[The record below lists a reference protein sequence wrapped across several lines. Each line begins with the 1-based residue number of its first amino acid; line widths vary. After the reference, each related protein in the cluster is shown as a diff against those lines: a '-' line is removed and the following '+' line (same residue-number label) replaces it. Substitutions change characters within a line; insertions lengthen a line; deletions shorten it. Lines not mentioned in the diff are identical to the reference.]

1 MKKLALSMMILL
13 LAFFSLA
20 LGTTYAATFTPE
32 PGASEGGLWH
42 IEDGNQAYVYMRYT
56 IGAQVESTGDGQ
68 EHFTTWWGGK
78 EDDFSFNSLT
88 PKASILTNPD
98 PLVYTKFRVQIIA
111 NINVVAGPDPVV
123 IDILNTTDVDAIEV
137 RITDWA
143 DRPNTN
149 YLYDYS
155 FFDLYVDGIKS
166 LTSRNISEDVTAAL
180 GFPTNPNYADITF
193 GVKMYWSKTEEVIV
207 DPEDPINPL
216 DPWGELPETTGN
228 PSNPLGVWGEVDTW
242 NYNALTHNFSFTI
255 NYLETLYQISNV
267 NVSADTDFLAKTKK
281 IAYYTDPE
289 SGDRILYMN
298 FSDEVDSMILKTG
311 SISSVNVWEGEALWN
326 LSENEVSVT
335 NVLRVFNYIPEIEAT
350 GQVYSYF
357 YMPDVPVD
365 DLLSVTVNLGYQY
378 HFKPWPWS
386 SYEPGAVQSK
396 TITLTKGASSLV
408 NPTWVEAAYRTSF
421 WSGGLM
427 TAMMVLSNPI
437 GIMPVYG
444 WGIAAASFIIGGLFL
459 AADEYEFFAYDV
471 AQIQHV
477 IPDATLRNNI
487 DGFIQSKD
495 PSAEPV
501 DTISNKLYK
510 LNLGVLDD
518 GEYPQIMEEYSSV
531 TQIVWQTDGEI
542 YTASGDYTNDF
553 WGGPGTENPEA
564 TFLDQ
569 YGVIL
574 IILGVIIAAGVIL
587 PILDKGLGSIS
598 SISKNP
604 RKLIIL
610 GIIIV
615 ILLYFL
621 GYIKI

>member
-1 MKKLALSMMILL
+1 
-13 LAFFSLA
+13 
-20 LGTTYAATFTPE
+20 
-32 PGASEGGLWH
+32 
-42 IEDGNQAYVYMRYT
+42 
-56 IGAQVESTGDGQ
+56 
-68 EHFTTWWGGK
+68 
-78 EDDFSFNSLT
+78 
-88 PKASILTNPD
+88 
-98 PLVYTKFRVQIIA
+98 
-111 NINVVAGPDPVV
+111 
-123 IDILNTTDVDAIEV
+123 
-137 RITDWA
+137 
-143 DRPNTN
+143 
-149 YLYDYS
+149 
-155 FFDLYVDGIKS
+155 
-166 LTSRNISEDVTAAL
+166 
-180 GFPTNPNYADITF
+180 
-193 GVKMYWSKTEEVIV
+193 
-207 DPEDPINPL
+207 
-216 DPWGELPETTGN
+216 
-228 PSNPLGVWGEVDTW
+228 
-242 NYNALTHNFSFTI
+242 
-255 NYLETLYQISNV
+255 
-267 NVSADTDFLAKTKK
+267 
-281 IAYYTDPE
+281 
-289 SGDRILYMN
+289 MN